1 MRLRKV
7 KDASELI
14 KQSSYIVIDPLKY
27 RGEYNGLF
35 TNDNPIHLEIGCG
48 KGKFL
53 IEMALTFPKIN
64 FIGIEKYDSVL
75 LRTLEKLHD
84 LVIPNLYFINCDASS
99 IDSFFDK
106 EISLIYLNFSDP
118 WPKKRHA
125 KRRLTNELFL
135 NKYNLI
141 FKDNLNIIMKT
152 DNRKFFEYSLKT
164 FIDNQYK
171 IKDISLDLHGD
182 EYFNIQTEYEERFK
196 DYPIYMVY
204 VIKK

>member
-7 KDASELI
+7 SGASGLI
-14 KQSSYIVIDPLKY
+14 EQSSYIIVEPLKY
-27 RGEYNGLF
+27 KGKYKDLF
-35 TNDNPIHLEIGCG
+35 ANDNPLHLEIGCG
-48 KGKFL
+48 KGNFL
-53 IEMALTFPKIN
+53 IAMALTFPKIN

-75 LRTLEKLHD
+75 LRAIEKLRD
-84 LVIPNLYFINCDASS
+84 LTIPNLYFINCDASL
-99 IDSFFDK
+99 IDIFFTK

-118 WPKKRHA
+118 WSKKRHA

-141 FKDNLNIIMKT
+141 FKDNPSIVMKT
-152 DNRKFFEYSLKT
+152 DNRKFFEYSLRT

-171 IKDISLDLHGD
+171 IKDISLDLHKDG
-182 EYFNIQTEYEERFK
+182 YLVIQTEYEEKFR

-204 VIKK
+204 VTKK